1 MSLELSC
8 SALDCVHNLSGL
20 CSANKIHVLGA
31 GAHSSTETMCDTFA
45 KGFKNAVTHVTNMNV
60 AGEIKQL
67 FTNSTIEMSPIIKC
81 EAINC
86 IYNEER
92 VCRADNVMIYGPRAD
107 GSEGTQCETFRKG
120 R

>member
-1 MSLELSC
+1 
-8 SALDCVHNLSGL
+8 
-20 CSANKIHVLGA
+20 
-31 GAHSSTETMCDTFA
+31 MCDTFAA
-45 KGFKNAVTHVTNMNV
+45 KGFKNAVTHVVNMNV

-86 IYNEER
+86 VYNEER
-92 VCRADNVMIYGPRAD
+92 VCAADNVMIYGPGANS
-107 GSEGTQCETFRKG
+107 SEGTQCETFRKD